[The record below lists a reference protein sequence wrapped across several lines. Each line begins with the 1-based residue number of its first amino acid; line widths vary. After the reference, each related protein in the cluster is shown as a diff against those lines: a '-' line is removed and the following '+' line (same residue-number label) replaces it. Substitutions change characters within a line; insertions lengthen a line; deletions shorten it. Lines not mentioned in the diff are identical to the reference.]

1 MIKTIKSIGL
11 GAILFLG
18 FALSVCAQ
26 SDATEVKKDVPYV
39 PTPQSVV
46 DRMLEI
52 AQVGADDIVYDLGCG
67 DGRIVVTAARDRGAR
82 GVGIDID
89 PQRIRESNE
98 NARLAGVTDKVEFRV
113 EDLFITDFSETTVLT
128 LYLLP
133 AVNMELRPK
142 ILSELKPGSRVVS
155 HDFDMGEWE
164 PDQSEM
170 LDYSAIFFWVVP
182 ANVSGT
188 WTLRQDEK
196 EVQIILVQQFQKVH
210 GWLQEDGKEVPL
222 SEVSLQGD
230 QIAFTVDQEVDGKLT
245 PVVYRARVE
254 GNRMTGDREVGGVPF
269 SAEREEG
276 TERPLDYGTV
286 EAAPDEVSL
295 PRSQII

>member
-1 MIKTIKSIGL
+1 MIKTIRSIGL
-11 GAILFLG
+11 SAIFFLG
-18 FALSVCAQ
+18 FALSACAQ
-26 SDATEVKKDVPYV
+26 SDATGVKKDVPYV

-46 DRMLEI
+46 DRMLEM
-52 AQVGADDIVYDLGCG
+52 AQVDADDIVYDLGCG

-98 NARLAGVTDKVEFRV
+98 NARMAGVTDKVEFRV

-188 WTLRQDEK
+188 WTLHQGER
-196 EVQIILVQQFQKVH
+196 EVQIVLMQEFQKVG
-210 GWLQEDGKEVPL
+210 GWLQENGKEVPL
-222 SEVSLQGD
+222 SEVFLRGD
-230 QIAFTVDQEVDGKLT
+230 QIAFTIDQEVDGKLT

-254 GNRMTGDREVGGVPF
+254 GNRMTGDLEVGGTPW

-286 EAAPDEVSL
+286 EAAPDESPL
-295 PRSQII
+295 PKFQII